1 MKQTQA
7 FILGLCVSALAAGCN
22 KPTTETQPA
31 PSASA
36 APLTDE
42 ALDQAKIPV
51 KEDFE
56 QQASQEITDE
66 NLEEQVSQLEQQIE
80 QDK

>member
-1 MKQTQA
+1 MNRTPA
-7 FILGLCVSALAAGCN
+7 FILGLCVSALAVACN
-22 KPTTETQPA
+22 KPTNEAQPA
-31 PSASA
+31 ASASA

-42 ALDQAKIPV
+42 ALDQAQIPV

-56 QQASQEITDE
+56 QQAAQEITDE
-66 NLEEQVSQLEQQIE
+66 NLEEQVSLLEKQIE